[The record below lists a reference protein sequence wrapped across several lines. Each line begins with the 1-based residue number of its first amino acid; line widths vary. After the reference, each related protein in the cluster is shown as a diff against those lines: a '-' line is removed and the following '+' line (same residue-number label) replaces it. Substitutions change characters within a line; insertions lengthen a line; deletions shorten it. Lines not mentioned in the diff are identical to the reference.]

1 MEKSAAQRVSAP
13 VSKRLIRKTRAG
25 KKTFVPPAFSSMP
38 TSIGARIAAR
48 KSTRN
53 IVYYEKG
60 VSVSAFVP
68 LFIH

>member
-1 MEKSAAQRVSAP
+1 MEKSAAQRVSTF

-25 KKTFVPPAFSSMP
+25 EKTFVPPAFSSMP
-38 TSIGARIAAR
+38 TSIGACIAAR

-53 IVYYEKG
+53 IVYYEKR
-60 VSVSAFVP
+60 VSVSAFVS